1 MVESFR
7 RGDERL
13 LLPPLQ
19 QVQASTDAE
28 YVMVLGPD
36 GRVLAHTNVVEKDKV
51 YRDDASRRAIDA
63 DEPLQSELIVDGRRV
78 MDVSCPVWEI
88 LGAADGEAFLLL
100 GRSEA
105 TGAKRLGTFR
115 LGLPLD

>member
-19 QVQASTDAE
+19 KVQASTDAE

-63 DEPLQSELIVDGRRV
+63 FNGDVALVPLSHRPDQTRSPPVARAVERHIHPYPPGRPTAGA
-78 MDVSCPVWEI
+78 VSSS
-88 LGAADGEAFLLL
+88 L
-100 GRSEA
+100 
-105 TGAKRLGTFR
+105 
-115 LGLPLD
+115 